1 MRAEDFELTLRL
13 EARDLSLYF
22 EFEQQVCTLP
32 LRTGARCAGAVQAT
46 IIQPNQLKVTWS
58 TDNGREHCSQVIGIA
73 EFKSKDNSVYRC
85 MQCEPCSR
93 WRKQMFLI
101 GSGKDGSPHYR
112 FVCQWCANL
121 EINTKRRSKRQ
132 NRTST

>member
-1 MRAEDFELTLRL
+1 MARAEARSDGRLQRADESRRVGSGPLRDLESTYARALVSPTSKDQEVQMRAEDFELTLRL

-58 TDNGREHCSQVIGIA
+58 
-73 EFKSKDNSVYRC
+73 
-85 MQCEPCSR
+85 
-93 WRKQMFLI
+93 
-101 GSGKDGSPHYR
+101 
-112 FVCQWCANL
+112 
-121 EINTKRRSKRQ
+121 
-132 NRTST
+132 